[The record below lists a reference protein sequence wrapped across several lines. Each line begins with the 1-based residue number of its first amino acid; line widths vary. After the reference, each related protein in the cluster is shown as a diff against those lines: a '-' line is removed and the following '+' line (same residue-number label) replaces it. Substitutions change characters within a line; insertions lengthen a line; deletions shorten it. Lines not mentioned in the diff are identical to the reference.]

1 MNNLIFDRF
10 PFNGSAA
17 ILRGISKQAEST
29 EYGRAML
36 GPTACHDALPLPP
49 HAKAPASLDDND
61 KETLRYFQEIML
73 QKRIDRMDM
82 IERLTHAAASLSW
95 RCHEEELHFFH
106 VALREC
112 GFRFNEGLI
121 YYLRYFEWRLEHEA
135 MPAQVSD

>member
-82 IERLTHAAASLSW
+82 IERLTHAAAFISGW
-95 RCHEEELHFFH
+95 TPEEELGNFH
-106 VALREC
+106 EALRAK
-112 GFRFNEGLI
+112 GFCYSKGLI
-121 YYLRYFEWRLEHEA
+121 SYLCVVA
-135 MPAQVSD
+135 MINRM